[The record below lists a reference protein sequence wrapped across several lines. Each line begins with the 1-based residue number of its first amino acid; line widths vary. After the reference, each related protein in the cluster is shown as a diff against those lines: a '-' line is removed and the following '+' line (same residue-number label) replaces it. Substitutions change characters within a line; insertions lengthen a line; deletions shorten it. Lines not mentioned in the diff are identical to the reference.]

1 VLDAFARRAPGVPVE
16 LFSLPAAE
24 RLARVAGG
32 RLDAAF
38 VRAVEPVPGVRVRP
52 LWPDPLVTAL
62 PASPR
67 DPELKR
73 DLVRR
78 VTDAFV
84 DAYKIPAETVQV
96 WIHEV
101 PADSWGAAGKLTA
114 DK

>member
-1 VLDAFARRAPGVPVE
+1 MPI
-16 LFSLPAAE
+16 
-24 RLARVAGG
+24 
-32 RLDAAF
+32 
-38 VRAVEPVPGVRVRP
+38 
-52 LWPDPLVTAL
+52 VTVQQG
-62 PASPR
+62 PR

-84 DAYKIPAETVQV
+84 DAYKIPPESVQV

-101 PADSWGAAGKLTA
+101 PADSWGTAGRLTA